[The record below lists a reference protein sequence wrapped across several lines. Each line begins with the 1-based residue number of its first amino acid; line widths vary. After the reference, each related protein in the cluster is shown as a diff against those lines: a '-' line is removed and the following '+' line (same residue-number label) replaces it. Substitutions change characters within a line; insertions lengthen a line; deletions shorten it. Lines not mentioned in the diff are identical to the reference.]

1 MIYLF
6 FKFLPFFAGFI
17 AIGVGILVV
26 VLLFFGLFII
36 ALPILFV
43 LFLIFL
49 IVKLFKIAG
58 R

>member
-17 AIGVGILVV
+17 AIGVGVLVI
-26 VLLFFGLFII
+26 VLLFFGLFIV
-36 ALPILFV
+36 ALPVIFV
-43 LFLIFL
+43 TFLIFL
-49 IVKLFKIAG
+49 IVKLFKIVS